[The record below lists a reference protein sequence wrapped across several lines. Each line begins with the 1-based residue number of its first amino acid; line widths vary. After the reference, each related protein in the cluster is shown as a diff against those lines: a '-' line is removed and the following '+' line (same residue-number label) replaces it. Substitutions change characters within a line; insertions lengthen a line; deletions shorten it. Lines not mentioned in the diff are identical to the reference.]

1 MKLSLE
7 TWQKVESLEQ
17 YVGTSL
23 LLSILGSASRLIR
36 IMSHRRS
43 LRFSQSTCPVCGGKE
58 VARDDLKGDLLCTNC
73 GHIVTRSESRSVG
86 KFDIAQHLKRNGK
99 MTFPRLKEV
108 TGASD
113 DKLFGVLQNM
123 ENMDLITQIAG
134 QYSLTK
140 RGQRWYRQ
148 RLGQEWGY

>member
-1 MKLSLE
+1 MKRSSRTLPKVRASKKRVPSLVLSVINSDSDL
-7 TWQKVESLEQ
+7 VE
-17 YVGTSL
+17 
-23 LLSILGSASRLIR
+23 

-73 GHIVTRSESRSVG
+73 GHIVTRTESRSVG

-99 MTFPRLKEV
+99 MTFPRLMEV

-113 DKLFGVLQNM
+113 DKLFGVLSSM
-123 ENMDLITQIAG
+123 ESMDLVTQLAG

-140 RGQRWYRQ
+140 KGQRWYRQ

>member
-1 MKLSLE
+1 
-7 TWQKVESLEQ
+7 
-17 YVGTSL
+17 
-23 LLSILGSASRLIR
+23 
-36 IMSHRRS
+36 
-43 LRFSQSTCPVCGGKE
+43 VCGGKE

-73 GHIVTRSESRSVG
+73 GHIVTRTESRSVG

-113 DKLFGVLQNM
+113 DKLFGELQSM
-123 ENMDLITQIAG
+123 ENMDLVIQMAG

-140 RGQRWYRQ
+140 KGQRWYRQ

>member
-1 MKLSLE
+1 MVKN
-7 TWQKVESLEQ
+7 
-17 YVGTSL
+17 
-23 LLSILGSASRLIR
+23 
-36 IMSHRRS
+36 MSHRRS
-43 LRFSQSTCPVCGGKE
+43 LRFSQATCPVCGGKE

-73 GHIVTRSESRSVG
+73 GHIVTRSESRAVG

-113 DKLFGVLQNM
+113 DKLFGVLANM
-123 ENMDLITQIAG
+123 ESMDLISQIGG

-140 RGQRWYRQ
+140 KGQRWYRQ